1 MKIFQWII
9 TSGLVLSL
17 FTGCNSETDL
27 LPPALPETEQ
37 QPPEVNEGAEN
48 LPEGCFEVNFSPTF
62 GNRSR
67 AAVTGAD
74 GRVRH
79 LRYII
84 YKSTGEYIK
93 EKVILT
99 PGNGITTWPLT
110 AVKDTLP
117 KGNYIAVFTAN
128 VEKTLFPYTS
138 SSGTTYTDVLT
149 NYQTTYANGRIVL
162 PNAEFT
168 DTSEYY
174 WAKVSFSDATPQ
186 PYVLLQRIISML
198 KLHRNFVDAQ
208 TALNALVNNIVT
220 QVGYK
225 NIIRTTVQGLLPG
238 LLKPALDLGTLGNAI
253 YTVLGGL
260 DAAVNLVVGGL
271 VEPVTNALYDMLLKQ
286 LVNQLGLALTGNA
299 DQQGLLAFLGV
310 LLNPWATSEAS
321 TAVVTIRN
329 FPKTMDFNLT
339 VKDYFTGDQR
349 FKYAFTGGN
358 IYSEKDILIKGFHG
372 TFDVRNINV
381 IKQGLVSGLLIDRI
395 IDSSLLLNGTFI
407 DINDPI
413 QANVNTNYRYRSDYS
428 FLDLGLKSYAQQT
441 DGNHSLTLS
450 LKLSTIP
457 NLDGLLGGIPIVG
470 TLLGT
475 VVKTAI
481 GNITISVPLNLPLL
495 GVDNLTLS
503 GGWSTPATY

>member
-1 MKIFQWII
+1 M
-9 TSGLVLSL
+9 
-17 FTGCNSETDL
+17 
-27 LPPALPETEQ
+27 
-37 QPPEVNEGAEN
+37 
-48 LPEGCFEVNFSPTF
+48 
-62 GNRSR
+62 
-67 AAVTGAD
+67 
-74 GRVRH
+74 
-79 LRYII
+79 
-84 YKSTGEYIK
+84 
-93 EKVILT
+93 
-99 PGNGITTWPLT
+99 
-110 AVKDTLP
+110 
-117 KGNYIAVFTAN
+117 
-128 VEKTLFPYTS
+128 
-138 SSGTTYTDVLT
+138 
-149 NYQTTYANGRIVL
+149 
-162 PNAEFT
+162 
-168 DTSEYY
+168 
-174 WAKVSFSDATPQ
+174 
-186 PYVLLQRIISML
+186 
-198 KLHRNFVDAQ
+198 
-208 TALNALVNNIVT
+208 
-220 QVGYK
+220 
-225 NIIRTTVQGLLPG
+225 
-238 LLKPALDLGTLGNAI
+238 
-253 YTVLGGL
+253 LGGL

-470 TLLGT
+470 PLLGT